1 VELTVEQYLFAVLF
15 VRLEQVKFGQVNLEL
30 RLFKLKLGQLSLGL
44 LLALRLIILDY
55 LLLMVVRIILQ
66 QSQ

>member
-15 VRLEQVKFGQVNLEL
+15 VPLEQVKFGQVRLEL

-44 LLALRLIILDY
+44 LLALLLIILDY